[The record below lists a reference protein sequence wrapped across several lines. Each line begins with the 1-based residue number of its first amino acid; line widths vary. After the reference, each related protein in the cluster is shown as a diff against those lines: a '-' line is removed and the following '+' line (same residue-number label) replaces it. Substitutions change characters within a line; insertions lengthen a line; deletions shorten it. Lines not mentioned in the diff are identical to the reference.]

1 MSRGTHNANY
11 LYDVDGETVWEKLR
25 VIRSF
30 LHERELALAL
40 NELDMQENAEKMKK
54 VDQNSVKYK
63 KYILRKPGI
72 EALMKETLSE
82 INFLKQ
88 FEAYLS
94 EEAEKT
100 RIPGKTDEEMYEINY
115 FDELKIRLVRRAQ
128 MQFVSTGCVDPDTL
142 LRIAKNKPALEL
154 AIGTGLLTES
164 VLGLID
170 TLPMLEHNIPLLEN
184 KND

>member
-1 MSRGTHNANY
+1 MSRSTHNANY

-25 VIRSF
+25 VIRGF
-30 LHERELALAL
+30 LREKELALAETL
-40 NELDMQENAEKMKK
+40 LGMQENKEKMRNA
-54 VDQNSVKYK
+54 DQNSFEYK
-63 KYILRKPGI
+63 KYILRGPTMDGLI
-72 EALMKETLSE
+72 QETESE
-82 INFLKQ
+82 IKFLKQ
-88 FEAYLS
+88 YETYLS

-128 MQFVSTGCVDPDTL
+128 MQYISTGCVEPDTL
-142 LRIAKNKPALEL
+142 LRISKNKPALEL
-154 AIGTGLLTES
+154 AISTGLLNPS

-170 TLPMLEHNIPLLEN
+170 TLPVLEHNIPLLEN